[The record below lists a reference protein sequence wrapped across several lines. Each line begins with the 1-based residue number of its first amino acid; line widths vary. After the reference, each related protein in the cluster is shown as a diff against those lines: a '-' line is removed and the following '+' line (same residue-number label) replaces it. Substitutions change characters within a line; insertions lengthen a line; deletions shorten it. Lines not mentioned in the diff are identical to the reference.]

1 MDRESNGPFGT
12 TIDFLNICIHL
23 EWNNM
28 AALNYIHII
37 PHCGDDRRSRYL
49 FSFLYD
55 IKMRR
60 SIIKLFNIKN
70 YANTVN
76 EVLEVQKSIMLYDLI
91 FFVRQYSERYNI
103 RDNNEDKTSPS
114 CLIRIV
120 ACKNKWLYS

>member
-12 TIDFLNICIHL
+12 TVDFLNICIHL

-28 AALNYIHII
+28 VALNYIRIT
-37 PHCGDDRRSRYL
+37 PHRGDDRKSRYL
-49 FSFLYD
+49 SSFLYD
-55 IKMRR
+55 ITMRR

-91 FFVRQYSERYNI
+91 FFVRQ
-103 RDNNEDKTSPS
+103 
-114 CLIRIV
+114 
-120 ACKNKWLYS
+120 